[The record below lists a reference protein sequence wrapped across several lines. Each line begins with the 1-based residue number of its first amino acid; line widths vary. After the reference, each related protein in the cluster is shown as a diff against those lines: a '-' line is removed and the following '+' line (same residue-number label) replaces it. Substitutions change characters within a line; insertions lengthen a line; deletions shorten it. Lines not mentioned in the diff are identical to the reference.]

1 MEGQRGSVV
10 SSDGTPIGFLTAG
23 SGPALLL
30 VHGGMNDLTRWQP
43 VWPLLTGRHRVTA
56 MDRRGRGSSGD
67 GPGQSLAREYDDV
80 TAVAEQL
87 ARGQGGPIDVFGHS
101 YGAVCAL
108 GAAARGGPFRRLA
121 LYEPPGPETV
131 PRDWLERMK
140 ALIADGRSERAMG
153 SFLIE
158 IIGVPPEVVRALRDT
173 PIASTATDIVAS
185 TMVREAAALLTVD
198 LAELARAVPQPVL
211 LLLGETSPPWASAI
225 TSSLARVLG
234 DGRLLSLPGLG
245 HEAIDTAPE
254 TVDAAMSSFF
264 GG

>member
-10 SSDGTPIGFLTAG
+10 SSDGTRIGFVSAG
-23 SGPALLL
+23 TGPALLL

-67 GPGQSLAREYDDV
+67 GPEHSLAREYDDV
-80 TAVAEQL
+80 IAVAEHL
-87 ARGQGGPIDVFGHS
+87 AREQGGPVDVFGHS

-108 GAAARGGPFRRLA
+108 GAAARGAPFRRIG

-131 PRDWLERMK
+131 PREWLERMK
-140 ALIADGRSERAMG
+140 VLIADGQSGRAMG

-158 IIGVPPEVVRALRDT
+158 IIGLRPDVVRALRDT
-173 PIASTATDIVAS
+173 PIARTATDIVAS
-185 TMVREAAALLTVD
+185 TMVREAGALSTVD
-198 LAELARAVPQPVL
+198 LAELAAAVAQPVL

-225 TSSLARVLG
+225 TSSLARVLR
-234 DGRLLSLPGLG
+234 DGRIVTLPALG

-254 TVDAAMSSFF
+254 AVDAALGGFF
-264 GG
+264 GW